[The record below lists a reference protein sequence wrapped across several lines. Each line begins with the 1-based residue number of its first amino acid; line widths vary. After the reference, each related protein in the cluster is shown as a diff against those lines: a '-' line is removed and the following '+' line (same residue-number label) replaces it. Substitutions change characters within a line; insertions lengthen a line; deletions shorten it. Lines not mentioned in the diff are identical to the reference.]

1 MKTSAQKAGKKK
13 TKSSTATFHQCLAKI
28 YGQPLIFP
36 INAKNP
42 DAEDHK
48 VAEELTK
55 AILRVA
61 SSLEP
66 RKTPISWFEFEK
78 HIHMLGKKLLRWK
91 ECLEFEPFPVC
102 NAAYVACLH
111 RRFQTGHCQGKILVN
126 CAYCLPLYYL
136 AE

>member
-1 MKTSAQKAGKKK
+1 MKFIPLFLLCSR
-13 TKSSTATFHQCLAKI
+13 SLI
-28 YGQPLIFP
+28 YYGQQLIFP
-36 INAKNP
+36 INAKTP

-78 HIHMLGKKLLRWK
+78 HIHMFGKKTFM
-91 ECLEFEPFPVC
+91 LEGVF
-102 NAAYVACLH
+102 
-111 RRFQTGHCQGKILVN
+111 RI
-126 CAYCLPLYYL
+126 
-136 AE
+136 